1 MRLGRFIFAKALACE
16 SKSHI
21 AHKVSCFGSYGF
33 LKRVNRLACS
43 SPALKNEPEIVV
55 TGCKIGRAGDGFAEC
70 ALGQLQFS
78 GFHMTQA
85 VAEIIVCR
93 HK

>member
-1 MRLGRFIFAKALACE
+1 MSHMRLGRFIFAKALACE

-21 AHKVSCFGSYGF
+21 AHKVSCFGSYDF

-43 SPALKNEPEIVV
+43 SPALK
-55 TGCKIGRAGDGFAEC
+55 
-70 ALGQLQFS
+70 FS
-78 GFHMTQA
+78 GFQMTQA